1 MSLLFFFIFIL
12 NFFDRHFLCIYLL
25 PWRLVFF
32 RKLIL
37 LCIFSQMAPT
47 LIYIVPVLYLIVC
60 VTGHIEGVVKDNIPR
75 KWHVYKS
82 NYAHS
87 YSSSLTRDNSNRPT
101 PEPEDDD
108 TFCTLVNFQKCIS
121 EFLASSVGNSG
132 HTSSSTVTSDEQ
144 STSTNDLAF
153 PTTVQQLQVT
163 CKDLKER
170 VRCLDSHS
178 ERCFTPQMLQV
189 FGHIVTNAKQF
200 VHDLCDNKRVQNG
213 LCIMKWNL
221 FLNYISIPPG
231 TIEYLIHAKCFR
243 NISLDEQKCGQMYR
257 DAINIPV
264 GDGGGG
270 TGAEENGHDENHQF
284 PGNMQQYQVKEL
296 IMRRS
301 CWWAFF
307 FQSSKFNGPSNV
319 GQKLSIWK
327 F

>member
-1 MSLLFFFIFIL
+1 
-12 NFFDRHFLCIYLL
+12 
-25 PWRLVFF
+25 
-32 RKLIL
+32 
-37 LCIFSQMAPT
+37 MAPT
-47 LIYIVPVLYLIVC
+47 LIYIVPVLNLIVC

-221 FLNYISIPPG
+221 FLNYISILPRYHRVFD
-231 TIEYLIHAKCFR
+231 TC
-243 NISLDEQKCGQMYR
+243 Q
-257 DAINIPV
+257 V
-264 GDGGGG
+264 
-270 TGAEENGHDENHQF
+270 F
-284 PGNMQQYQVKEL
+284 PKHFLG
-296 IMRRS
+296 
-301 CWWAFF
+301 
-307 FQSSKFNGPSNV
+307 
-319 GQKLSIWK
+319 
-327 F
+327 